1 MRWSVQNLLY
11 CATWFGLEAACLA
24 AKSLPEK
31 WLFAIADT
39 LASLG
44 FHLFH
49 GFRTRSIANLNLAL
63 AGRVDNAAAERIVRR
78 SLRNFFR
85 ACVEIAV
92 ALASSDEEIRRR
104 IPVSGKEH
112 LDAALAKGKGVIA
125 LSAHFG
131 NFFLLGSR
139 LALEGYPIH
148 VLINQ
153 PRDSQV
159 SRLMDEYRWR
169 IKQRT
174 IHAKPRH
181 EALRELHRALRRN
194 EIAIII
200 ADEYRSGEGVE
211 VPFFGRPVVARR
223 GPATLA
229 SRTGAA
235 VVPVYLMRR
244 PDDSLN
250 LVIQPE
256 LDLCRP
262 GKNRA
267 GIKENTAR
275 MTRWLE
281 ETVSREPE
289 QWNWMNIRVWQG
301 HRTRNRVSVCGQRQ

>member
-1 MRWSVQNLLY
+1 
-11 CATWFGLEAACLA
+11 G
-24 AKSLPEK
+24 
-31 WLFAIADT
+31 IADT

-49 GFRTRSIANLNLAL
+49 GFRTRSVANLTLAL
-63 AGRVDNAAAERIVRR
+63 AGRLDSVSAERIARR

-85 ACVEIAV
+85 ACVEIAI
-92 ALASSDEEIRRR
+92 ALASSDQEIRRR

-112 LDAALAKGKGVIA
+112 LNAALAKGKGVIA

-131 NFFLLGSR
+131 NFFLLGTR
-139 LALEGYPIH
+139 LALEGYPVH

-153 PRDSQV
+153 PRHGQV

-169 IKQRT
+169 IRQRT
-174 IHAKPRH
+174 IHAKPRR

-194 EIAIII
+194 EIVIMI
-200 ADEYRSGEGVE
+200 ADEYRKGEGLE
-211 VPFFGRPVVARR
+211 VPLFGRPVLARR

-235 VVPVYLMRR
+235 VVPVYVTRQ
-244 PDDSLN
+244 PDDSLK
-250 LVIQPE
+250 LIIQPE

-262 GKNRA
+262 GKSRA
-267 GIKENTAR
+267 EIKENTAR

-281 ETVSREPE
+281 GTVSREPE
-289 QWNWMNIRVWQG
+289 QWNWMNIRVWEAG
-301 HRTRNRVSVCGQRQ
+301 GRRGGVSVKDHKDALERG